1 MGSLTQ
7 DIGTFIADLRHE
19 DLPAAATPVIRNGF
33 TDYVATVV
41 LGRNDEV
48 TQCVTNTLV
57 GGNED
62 QEARILFSATRKSGP
77 SAALVNGVAS
87 HAQDYDDVGLVG
99 IQPTHPSASI
109 APAIFAEAETLQC
122 DGQAMIRAYVA
133 AFEVWGELASRDP
146 DPVHLKGWHPTG
158 TFGAIAAAAAAAS
171 LRGLSANAAA
181 HAVSLAASMAS
192 GVIANFGSMAKPY
205 HAGRSAQSGV
215 IAARLAAAGMT
226 ASRDALESPL
236 GFLSAISPK
245 GRADVHSPAQFHR
258 RWFMESHGLGFKLF
272 PICYGAHRALDGILA
287 LLAKHPFQAEEV
299 ISIEVESNQGQFS
312 NLVQTNPQTVLDAK
326 FSMEFAMACAVVAKR
341 CTRAEFNLEF
351 INRPDVRNLISRTKR
366 IYIDTKGH
374 EGDGLIVQLNDGRRF
389 EQRFTYPLGHAR
401 RPAPPDAFWTKF
413 EDCVQDAFEP
423 GVDRQLF
430 EKLQSIDRLNDL
442 SQLPVTA
449 GARAAPR
456 ISTTP

>member
-1 MGSLTQ
+1 MSSLTQ
-7 DIGTFIADLRHE
+7 DIGTFIAELRHE

-41 LGRNDEV
+41 LGRNDD
-48 TQCVTNTLV
+48 VTNCVRETLV
-57 GGNED
+57 GKNED
-62 QEARILFSATRKSGP
+62 PEARILLSATRRSGP
-77 SAALVNGVAS
+77 SAALLNGVAC

-109 APAIFAEAETLQC
+109 APAIFAEAESLQR
-122 DGQAMIRAYVA
+122 DGKAMIRAYVT

-205 HAGRSAQSGV
+205 HAGRAAQSGV

-226 ASRDALESPL
+226 ASSDALESQL
-236 GFLSAISPK
+236 GFLAAVSPK
-245 GRADVHSPAQFHR
+245 GRADLDSPSQFHR

-272 PICYGAHRALDGILA
+272 PMCYGAHRALDGMLA
-287 LLAKHPFQAEEV
+287 LLAKTPFQPD
-299 ISIEVESNQGQFS
+299 EVESIAVESNRGQFS
-312 NLVQTNPQTVLDAK
+312 NLVQTNPQNVLDAK

-341 CTRAEFNLEF
+341 CTRAEFDLPF
-351 INRPDVRNLISRTKR
+351 IHRPDVRNIMARTSRVHLETN
-366 IYIDTKGH
+366 GH
-374 EGDGLIVQLNDGRRF
+374 EGDGLIVHLKDGRRL

-401 RPAPPDAFWTKF
+401 RPAPPEAFWTKF
-413 EDCVQDAFEP
+413 EDCVAGAFEP
-423 GVDRQLF
+423 GMDRRLF
-430 EKLQSIDRLNDL
+430 EQLQSIERLTAL
-442 SQLPVTA
+442 SQLPVTK
-449 GARAAPR
+449 G
-456 ISTTP
+456 T

>member
-7 DIGTFIADLRHE
+7 DIGTFIAELRHE
-19 DLPAAATPVIRNGF
+19 DLPAAAAPVIRNGF

-48 TQCVTNTLV
+48 THCVKNTLV
-57 GGNED
+57 GRHED
-62 QEARILFSATRKSGP
+62 QEARILLSATRKSGP

-109 APAIFAEAETLQC
+109 APAIFAEAESLQC
-122 DGQAMIRAYVA
+122 DGRAMIRAYVA

-205 HAGRSAQSGV
+205 HAGRAAQSGV

-226 ASRDALESPL
+226 ASSDALEAPL
-236 GFLSAISPK
+236 GFLAAVSPK
-245 GRADVHSPAQFHR
+245 GHADLNSPAQFHR

-272 PICYGAHRALDGILA
+272 PMCYGAHRALDGMLS
-287 LLAKHPFQAEEV
+287 LLAKTPFQPDEV
-299 ISIEVESNQGQFS
+299 ECIDVESNKAQFS
-312 NLVQTNPQTVLDAK
+312 NLVQTNPQNVLDAK
-326 FSMEFAMACAVVAKR
+326 FSMEFAMACAVIAKR
-341 CTRAEFNLEF
+341 CTREEFTIDF
-351 INRPDVRNLISRTKR
+351 VHRPDVRNLISRTRR
-366 IYIDTKGH
+366 IYVETKGH
-374 EGDGLIVQLNDGRRF
+374 EGDGLIVHLKDGRRL

-401 RPAPPDAFWTKF
+401 RPAPPEAFWTKF
-413 EDCVQDAFEP
+413 ADCVEGAFAP

-430 EKLQSIDRLNDL
+430 EQLQSIDRLSNL
-442 SQLPVTA
+442 SHLPV
-449 GARAAPR
+449 
-456 ISTTP
+456 SKDE

>member
-7 DIGTFIADLRHE
+7 DIGTFIAELRHE

-41 LGRNDEV
+41 LGRNDD
-48 TQCVTNTLV
+48 VTNCVRQTLV
-57 GGNED
+57 GKNED
-62 QEARILFSATRKSGP
+62 PEARILLSATRRSGP
-77 SAALVNGVAS
+77 SAALLNGVAC

-109 APAIFAEAETLQC
+109 APAIFAEAESLQR
-122 DGQAMIRAYVA
+122 DGKAMIRAYVA

-205 HAGRSAQSGV
+205 HAGRAAQSGV

-226 ASRDALESPL
+226 ASSDALESQL
-236 GFLSAISPK
+236 GFLAAVSPK
-245 GRADVHSPAQFHR
+245 GRADLDSPSQFHR

-272 PICYGAHRALDGILA
+272 PMCYGAHRALDGMLA
-287 LLAKHPFQAEEV
+287 QLAKTPFQPDEV
-299 ISIEVESNQGQFS
+299 ESIEVESNRGQFS
-312 NLVQTNPQTVLDAK
+312 NLVQTNPQNVLDAK

-341 CTRAEFNLEF
+341 CTRAEFDLPF
-351 INRPDVRNLISRTKR
+351 IHRPDVRNIMARTSR
-366 IYIDTKGH
+366 IYLETKGH
-374 EGDGLIVQLNDGRRF
+374 EGDGLIVHLKDGRRL

-401 RPAPPDAFWTKF
+401 RPAPPEAFWTKF
-413 EDCVQDAFEP
+413 EDCVAGAFEP
-423 GVDRQLF
+423 GMDRQLF
-430 EKLQSIDRLNDL
+430 GQLQSIERLNAL
-442 SQLPVTA
+442 SELPVSMET
-449 GARAAPR
+449 
-456 ISTTP
+456 

>member
-7 DIGTFIADLRHE
+7 DIGKFIAELRHE
-19 DLPAAATPVIRNGF
+19 DLPSVATPVIRNGF
-33 TDYVATVV
+33 TDFVATVV
-41 LGRNDEV
+41 LGRNDDV
-48 TQCVTNTLV
+48 THCVRNTLV
-57 GGNED
+57 GGSED
-62 QEARILFSATRKSGP
+62 PEARILLTATRKSGP

-109 APAIFAEAETLQC
+109 APAIFAEAESLQC
-122 DGQAMIRAYVA
+122 DGRAMIRAYVA

-181 HAVSLAASMAS
+181 HAVSLAASMSS

-205 HAGRSAQSGV
+205 HAGRAAQSGV

-226 ASRDALESPL
+226 ASSDALESPL

-245 GRADVHSPAQFHR
+245 GRADLDSPSQFHR
-258 RWFMESHGLGFKLF
+258 RWFIESHGLGFKLF
-272 PICYGAHRALDGILA
+272 PMCYGAHRALDGMLA
-287 LLAKHPFQAEEV
+287 LIATTPFKPDEV
-299 ISIEVESNQGQFS
+299 ESIEVQCNKGQFS
-312 NLVQTNPQTVLDAK
+312 NLVQTNPQNVLDAK
-326 FSMEFAMACAVVAKR
+326 FSMEFAMACAVIAKR
-341 CTRAEFNLEF
+341 CTRAEFTLDF
-351 INRPDVRNLISRTKR
+351 VHRSDVGNLISRTKR
-366 IYIDTKGH
+366 IYIETQGH
-374 EGDGLIVQLNDGRRF
+374 EGDGLIVHLKDGRRL

-401 RPAPPDAFWTKF
+401 RPAPTEAFWTKF
-413 EDCVQDAFEP
+413 EDCVGGAFEP

-430 EKLQSIDRLNDL
+430 EQLQSIERLTEL
-442 SQLPVTA
+442 SQLPVSKD
-449 GARAAPR
+449 AA
-456 ISTTP
+456 SSA